1 MAILTDIVLQVAEA
15 IFHRRTAFI
24 TRVGIDGI
32 DGAGKTTFANVLA
45 ETLASQAV
53 PAIRSSVDGF
63 HNPKAIRY
71 RSGRMSPL
79 GFYADSY
86 DYARLKSSLL
96 DPLSPGGTGRYLPAV
111 FDHNADSA
119 IDGHPQQAN
128 PGDVLLFDGI
138 FLHRPELRNYWDLSI
153 YLDVQFEQSIPR
165 LAARDGGPSNL
176 DASLNRR
183 YIEGQQRYIGE
194 CQPAE
199 RASIVIDNNDP
210 EHPVIMRWL
219 GK

>member
-138 FLHRPELRNYWDLSI
+138 LYSYTAPSYVIIGICRSI
-153 YLDVQFEQSIPR
+153 LMF
-165 LAARDGGPSNL
+165 
-176 DASLNRR
+176 SLNSRFR
-183 YIEGQQRYIGE
+183 DLQLVTAGHQISTPR
-194 CQPAE
+194 
-199 RASIVIDNNDP
+199 
-210 EHPVIMRWL
+210 
-219 GK
+219 